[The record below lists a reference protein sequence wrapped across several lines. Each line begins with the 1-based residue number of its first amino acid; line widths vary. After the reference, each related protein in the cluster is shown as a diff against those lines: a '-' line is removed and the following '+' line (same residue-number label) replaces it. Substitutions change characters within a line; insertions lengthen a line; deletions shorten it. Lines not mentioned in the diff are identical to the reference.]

1 LTTLLDAEGR
11 PHAQAKITTD
21 ADHLAAFETATETLT
36 PQQVA
41 RWEDDMARI
50 MDRPPELEE
59 GLDWMAQNAPEA
71 YLAYK
76 KNLADQG
83 KNSLPDITELK
94 PPGNSF
100 SSDRAQEYA
109 KRDPQYKTKVT
120 GSVLNF
126 LNSGEWGRVAD
137 LHHYDIV
144 DLQEPGSLMDGLKTL
159 YGDES
164 SRRIGQ
170 EFIDAFNHAVAAE
183 PNANRF
189 MTPRQLRDFI
199 GPVEPLEGY
208 AEGGY
213 VQGYGVGGAVKSF
226 AKLVRSY
233 LAGEGKVAEA
243 APKEQKMLQGVY
255 RGYAGEPG
263 GEEALFASP
272 QKSIADYYARRRA
285 AETGQ
290 TPHAEMLL
298 VDPFAGD
305 QYGLSILLDRHNR
318 DPNFTRARKLRPEDV
333 VERTQL
339 YAKGGA
345 VDYDPDEIARLAA
358 SVVPGYAAG
367 GLVDYDPTEIDT
379 IVSKLKEEFHG

>member
-1 LTTLLDAEGR
+1 
-11 PHAQAKITTD
+11 
-21 ADHLAAFETATETLT
+21 
-36 PQQVA
+36 
-41 RWEDDMARI
+41 

>member
-1 LTTLLDAEGR
+1 MMANLKAEPRLADENLQLSFVEKPGGAWVDIPETLNEKGIQLCTSIGKAGGWCTKNEGLARTYGSGENRLTTLLDAEGR

-21 ADHLAAFETATETLT
+21 ADPLAAFEAATETLT

-59 GLDWMAQNAPEA
+59 GLDWMAHNAPEA

-100 SSDRAQEYA
+100 GSDRAQEYA
-109 KRDPQYKTKVT
+109 KRDPDYKAKVT
-120 GSVLNF
+120 GSVVNF
-126 LNSGEWGRVAD
+126 LNSGDWGRVAD

-144 DLQEPGSLMDGLKTL
+144 DLKDPNSLLEGMMKL
-159 YGDES
+159 YGDERAGS
-164 SRRIGQ
+164 HRVGQ
-170 EFIDAFNHAVAAE
+170 EFIDAFNHAVSAE
-183 PNANRF
+183 PNASRF
-189 MTPRQLRDFI
+189 MTQRQLREFI

-208 AEGGY
+208 ARGG
-213 VQGYGVGGAVKSF
+213 
-226 AKLVRSY
+226 L
-233 LAGEGKVAEA
+233 
-243 APKEQKMLQGVY
+243 
-255 RGYAGEPG
+255 
-263 GEEALFASP
+263 
-272 QKSIADYYARRRA
+272 
-285 AETGQ
+285 
-290 TPHAEMLL
+290 
-298 VDPFAGD
+298 
-305 QYGLSILLDRHNR
+305 
-318 DPNFTRARKLRPEDV
+318 
-333 VERTQL
+333 
-339 YAKGGA
+339 

-379 IVSKLKEEFHG
+379 IASKLKEEFYG